1 MTKVFEDYF
10 SELQADMVSICLEY
24 VENEGGNIYIYC
36 SSENNVYSV
45 GYFYKIKGKIKERHK
60 IKEELPNADVSI
72 NRQKKVME
80 ILMDDLEQ
88 IEEVC
93 KQFDKPMPT
102 EMKLIYDIKNN
113 SLDASYQYDLVYSED
128 SDKTADD
135 VEEEWFEEIVKLN
148 NKK

>member
-24 VENEGGNIYIYC
+24 VENEGDNIYIYC

-102 EMKLIYDIKNN
+102 EMKLIYDKKNY
-113 SLDASYQYDLVYSED
+113 SLDASYQYDLVYSEE